1 MGLCDC
7 GEILDT
13 SYGGCKEKLEKI
25 KRLGEGGKRNDHE
38 LGQERWKTSKIKKMT
53 LLPLLLVDAPL

>member
-25 KRLGEGGKRNDHE
+25 KILGEGGKRNDHE
-38 LGQERWKTSKIKKMT
+38 LGQER
-53 LLPLLLVDAPL
+53 

>member
-25 KRLGEGGKRNDHE
+25 KRLGEGGKRNVYNSAT
-38 LGQERWKTSKIKKMT
+38 GKMIIE
-53 LLPLLLVDAPL
+53 